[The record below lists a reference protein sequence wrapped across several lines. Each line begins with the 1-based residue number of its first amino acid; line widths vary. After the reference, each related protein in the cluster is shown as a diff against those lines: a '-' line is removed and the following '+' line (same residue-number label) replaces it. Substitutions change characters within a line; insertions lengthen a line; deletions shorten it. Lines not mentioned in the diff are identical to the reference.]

1 MLKSLHRQSV
11 RHAPLSWSPH
21 VPDFIYSFQL
31 DSLSHLAD
39 MKIIGT
45 LSLGIGMATDVVIAA
60 SLSFFLW
67 NLRTGHRKCVSSTS
81 YTSRSVKSDRVM
93 QR

>member
-1 MLKSLHRQSV
+1 MSL
-11 RHAPLSWSPH
+11 SPGNPH
-21 VPDFIYSFQL
+21 ISDFTYSFQL

-67 NLRTGHRKCVSSTS
+67 NLRTGHRKCVPFIS
-81 YTSRSVKSDRVM
+81 YTSRSADPDRLL
-93 QR
+93 

>member
-1 MLKSLHRQSV
+1 
-11 RHAPLSWSPH
+11 
-21 VPDFIYSFQL
+21 
-31 DSLSHLAD
+31 

-67 NLRTGHRKCVSSTS
+67 NLRTGHRKCASLTL
-81 YTSRSVKSDRVM
+81 YTSRSADFDRLL